1 MQWQNDQMLWWE
13 RGRAS
18 QILLFL
24 WLHSNIVFSRGF
36 DYIKEP
42 QHHHVAVSATSCV
55 HNNLHY
61 AVVLHHAVLVFLFF
75 YSKCKRRVLKACKS
89 GGFTLLYSNPTP
101 HIWPYL
107 RFCFYGV
114 LCRIWLWK
122 AHTICLGHKCL
133 GDVWMCQK
141 CVCASSKFLAE
152 VDVLLDAWQ
161 FRIMFSLTTTNISHW
176 KWSDQH
182 FR

>member
-36 DYIKEP
+36 NYIKEP

-61 AVVLHHAVLVFLFF
+61 AVVLHHALLVFLFF

-107 RFCFYGV
+107 GFCFYGV
-114 LCRIWLWK
+114 LCRVWLWK

-176 KWSDQH
+176 KRSDQH